1 MEEALSIL
9 WTYARRQPIESN
21 GKTIVATIS
30 QSIAAIR
37 IIMRLEGWL
46 QKNEGR
52 ESEERK
58 MISKER
64 KTKPSENLEL
74 GYVEERNRVCEPFAQ
89 PQLTHAAESL
99 QLVPTK
105 DGACSTSIL
114 TEDITFDQYELQ
126 AHASEGTTKSAST
139 YLVAP
144 SPSERGLGERISA
157 QRDLKDR
164 ISTQRDLK
172 DRISAQRRLG
182 ERISAQRGL
191 RERIRLPYHEV
202 LSRFAKGSYT
212 KSKARKPYHIGLR
225 GQVVGLNIQTTC
237 NQQKKQRRNAACKV
251 KESKSISPYE
261 TSCVVGHKHS
271 KAAALM
277 LDKNRIR
284 PPCVAL
290 IINGINH

>member
-46 QKNEGR
+46 QKNEERESEGR
-52 ESEERK
+52 ESEKRK
-58 MISKER
+58 MMSEVPE
-64 KTKPSENLEL
+64 TKPSENLES
-74 GYVEERNRVCEPFAQ
+74 GYVEEKNKVYEPFAQ
-89 PQLTHAAESL
+89 PQLAHAAESL
-99 QLVPTK
+99 QLVPTN
-105 DGACSTSIL
+105 DRACSTSIL
-114 TEDITFDQYELQ
+114 TESITFDRYELQ
-126 AHASEGTTKSAST
+126 SHASERATKSAST

-144 SPSERGLGERISA
+144 PPSGGGLGEGSSGPRGFGERISA
-157 QRDLKDR
+157 QRDLK
-164 ISTQRDLK
+164 
-172 DRISAQRRLG
+172 
-182 ERISAQRGL
+182 ERISAQRGFG
-191 RERIRLPYHEV
+191 ERIRLPYHEV
-202 LSRFAKGSYT
+202 LSRFAKVSYT
-212 KSKARKPYHIGLR
+212 MSKARKPYHSNLRVQVAGLS
-225 GQVVGLNIQTTC
+225 IQATC

-261 TSCVVGHKHS
+261 YSCAVSHKHS

-277 LDKNRIR
+277 LDKKRIR

>member
-46 QKNEGR
+46 QKNEGQ
-52 ESEERK
+52 ESKKRK
-58 MISKER
+58 MMSEAP
-64 KTKPSENLEL
+64 KTKPSENLES
-74 GYVEERNRVCEPFAQ
+74 GYVEEKNRVYEPFAQ
-89 PQLTHAAESL
+89 LQLAHAAESL
-99 QLVPTK
+99 QPIPTNNS
-105 DGACSTSIL
+105 ACSVSIL
-114 TEDITFDQYELQ
+114 TEDITFDRYELQ
-126 AHASEGTTKSAST
+126 AHASERATKSAST

-144 SPSERGLGERISA
+144 SPSERRLGERISV
-157 QRDLKDR
+157 QRDLK
-164 ISTQRDLK
+164 
-172 DRISAQRRLG
+172 
-182 ERISAQRGL
+182 ERISAQRGFG
-191 RERIRLPYHEV
+191 ERIRLPYHEV
-202 LSRFAKGSYT
+202 LSRFDKVSYT
-212 KSKARKPYHIGLR
+212 MSKARKPYHSNLRVQVAGLS
-225 GQVVGLNIQTTC
+225 IQTTC

-261 TSCVVGHKHS
+261 YSCAVSHKHS

-284 PPCVAL
+284 PPCMAL
-290 IINGINH
+290 IIISDINH

>member
-52 ESEERK
+52 KSEERK
-58 MISKER
+58 IISKER

-74 GYVEERNRVCEPFAQ
+74 GYVEEKNRVCEPFAQ

-105 DGACSTSIL
+105 DSTCSTSIL

-126 AHASEGTTKSAST
+126 AHASEGITKSAST

-144 SPSERGLGERISA
+144 SPS
-157 QRDLKDR
+157 K
-164 ISTQRDLK
+164 
-172 DRISAQRRLG
+172 RRLG

-202 LSRFAKGSYT
+202 LSRFAKVSYT
-212 KSKARKPYHIGLR
+212 MSKARKPYHIDLR
-225 GQVVGLNIQTTC
+225 VQVAGLNIQTTC

-261 TSCVVGHKHS
+261 NFNMVDRIHNR
-271 KAAALM
+271 
-277 LDKNRIR
+277 NRIR
-284 PPCVAL
+284 PHVWY
-290 IINGINH
+290 

>member
-21 GKTIVATIS
+21 GKTIVATVS

-52 ESEERK
+52 ESEERESKKRK
-58 MISKER
+58 MMSEAP
-64 KTKPSENLEL
+64 KTKPSENLES
-74 GYVEERNRVCEPFAQ
+74 GYVEEKNKVYEPFAQ
-89 PQLTHAAESL
+89 PQLAHAAESL
-99 QLVPTK
+99 QLVPTN
-105 DGACSTSIL
+105 DSACSASIL
-114 TEDITFDQYELQ
+114 TENITFDQYELQ
-126 AHASEGTTKSAST
+126 AHTSEGTTKSAST

-157 QRDLKDR
+157 QR
-164 ISTQRDLK
+164 
-172 DRISAQRRLG
+172 G
-182 ERISAQRGL
+182 FG
-191 RERIRLPYHEV
+191 ERIRLPYHEV
-202 LSRFAKGSYT
+202 LSRFAKVSYT
-212 KSKARKPYHIGLR
+212 MSKARKPYHIGLR
-225 GQVVGLNIQTTC
+225 VQVAGLSIQTTC

-261 TSCVVGHKHS
+261 TSCEVGHKHS

-277 LDKNRIR
+277 PDKNRIR
-284 PPCVAL
+284 PPCMAL
-290 IINGINH
+290 IIN